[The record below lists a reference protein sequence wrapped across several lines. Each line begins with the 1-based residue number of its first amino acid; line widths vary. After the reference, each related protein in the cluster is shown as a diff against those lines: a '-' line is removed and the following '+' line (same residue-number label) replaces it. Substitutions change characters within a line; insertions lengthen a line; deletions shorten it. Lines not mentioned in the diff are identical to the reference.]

1 MITRAAIILKYKS
14 PAVQWI
20 NEADPYNADPGIS
33 LESVNEDRTVYLIM
47 DEDADGPE
55 AIEQWIIMNYEA
67 LFENELEGWYTD
79 ESLWPKK
86 RDLKLF
92 REWFDVE
99 CHTVIEDTV
108 GLPIEDDET

>member
-1 MITRAAIILKYKS
+1 MINRSAIILKYKS
-14 PAVQWI
+14 PTVQWI

-33 LESVNEDRTVYLIM
+33 RESVNEDRTVYLIM
-47 DEDADGPE
+47 DEDADVPE
-55 AIEQWIIMNYEA
+55 ALEEWIKMNYEA

-92 REWFDVE
+92 RDWFDVE

-108 GLPIEDDET
+108 DLPIEDNGI

>member
-1 MITRAAIILKYKS
+1 
-14 PAVQWI
+14 
-20 NEADPYNADPGIS
+20 
-33 LESVNEDRTVYLIM
+33 
-47 DEDADGPE
+47 
-55 AIEQWIIMNYEA
+55 MNYEA

-92 REWFDVE
+92 REWFNVE

>member
-1 MITRAAIILKYKS
+1 MINRSAIILKYKS
-14 PAVQWI
+14 PTVQWI

-33 LESVNEDRTVYLIM
+33 RESVNEDRTVYLIM
-47 DEDADGPE
+47 DEDADVPE
-55 AIEQWIIMNYEA
+55 ALEEWIKMNYEA

-92 REWFDVE
+92 RDWFDVE
-99 CHTVIEDTV
+99 CHTIED
-108 GLPIEDDET
+108 E